1 MSIISPS
8 SSSSP
13 KRRRV
18 EEPLPT
24 PSVTLIPRYIFRVF
38 FLIFR
43 LLLSSYFR
51 QDFICPIDY
60 SSLSLSSPQCTRT
73 HWNLLLVNGAAAPR
87 VVGVEHQLMWEWLAN
102 KFGYVRQ
109 QNDGAQSVSVCVC
122 VDKVL

>member
-24 PSVTLIPRYIFRVF
+24 PSVTLVPRYIFRVF

-43 LLLSSYFR
+43 LLLSYYFR

-60 SSLSLSSPQCTRT
+60 SSLSLSGPQCTRT
-73 HWNLLLVNGAAAPR
+73 HWNLLLVNGAAAPPH

-102 KFGYVRQ
+102 KLGYVRQ
-109 QNDGAQSVSVCVC
+109 QNDGVQSVSVCV
-122 VDKVL
+122 DKVL